1 MSKEILNKLTLTDS
15 FGGIAIR
22 HNGDL
27 LGWVVTNING
37 KVKLLPNN
45 VENKPLHE
53 NNLDVLLDKH
63 KDSLKELQ
71 DIIKKTK
78 GA

>member
-1 MSKEILNKLTLTDS
+1 MSKEILNNLTLTDS
-15 FGGIAIR
+15 IGGVEIR

-45 VENKPLHE
+45 IENKSLQ
-53 NNLDVLLDKH
+53 NTNLDALLDKH

-71 DIIKKTK
+71 DIMEGK
-78 GA
+78 

>member
-1 MSKEILNKLTLTDS
+1 MSKEILNNLTLTDS
-15 FGGIAIR
+15 IGGVEIR
-22 HNGDL
+22 YNGDL

-45 VENKPLHE
+45 IENKPLQKSS
-53 NNLDVLLDKH
+53 LDILLDKH

-71 DIIKKTK
+71 DIMEDL
-78 GA
+78 

>member
-1 MSKEILNKLTLTDS
+1 MSKEILNNLTLTDS
-15 FGGIAIR
+15 IGGVAIR
-22 HNGDL
+22 YNGDL

-45 VENKPLHE
+45 VENKPLHK
-53 NNLDVLLDKH
+53 NNLDVLLNKH

-71 DIIKKTK
+71 DIVEKL
-78 GA
+78 

>member
-1 MSKEILNKLTLTDS
+1 MTKEILNKLTLTDS
-15 FGGIAIR
+15 AGGVEIWY
-22 HNGDL
+22 NGDL

-37 KVKLLPNN
+37 KVKLLSNN
-45 VENKPLHE
+45 VENKPLRK

-71 DIIKKTK
+71 DIMEKL
-78 GA
+78 